1 MQELPVF
8 FKGSRY
14 ENLPTATYTDASG
27 RTITYVSTRYIAAT
41 TAYIGYSV
49 SDGDRLDN
57 IAYQYFR
64 DSQRFWR
71 ICDAN
76 LATWPEDLLVVGA
89 VIAVPPS
96 ED

>member
-1 MQELPVF
+1 MF

-14 ENLPTATYTDASG
+14 EKLPTATYVDASG
-27 RTITYVSTRYIAAT
+27 RSINYVRTRYIPPT
-41 TAYIGYSV
+41 PAYIGHRV
-49 SDGDRLDN
+49 TDADRLDL

-64 DSQRFWR
+64 DSERFWR

-76 LATWPEDLLVVGA
+76 LAMWPEEILVSGA

-96 ED
+96 EG